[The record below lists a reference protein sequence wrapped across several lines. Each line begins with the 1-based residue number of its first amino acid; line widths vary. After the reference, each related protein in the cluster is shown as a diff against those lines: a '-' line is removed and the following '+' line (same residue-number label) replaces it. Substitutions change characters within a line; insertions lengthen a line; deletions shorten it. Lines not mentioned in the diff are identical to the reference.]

1 MVLMRPPSR
10 LFVDGKAVDHEVG
23 SEIYK
28 CAYRSIIEHAD
39 YGDEPKANVA
49 NYGYEVGKA
58 EYIVAIVSIAC

>member
-1 MVLMRPPSR
+1 MRYLPGIDAI
-10 LFVDGKAVDHEVG
+10 LK
-23 SEIYK
+23 EIHK